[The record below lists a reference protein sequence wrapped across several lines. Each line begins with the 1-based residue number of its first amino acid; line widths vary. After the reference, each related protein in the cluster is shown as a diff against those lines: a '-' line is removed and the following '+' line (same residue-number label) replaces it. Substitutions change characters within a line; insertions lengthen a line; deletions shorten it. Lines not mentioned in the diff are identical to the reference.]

1 MKTKVIKG
9 LLIGLIVAGIGVT
22 GVCLIRAKHTAEAKQ
37 EEILLCKEETKW
49 YYRTENGVLQRRQWS
64 LTYGKWLSEWT
75 EVAGTEIPGNEIIE
89 RPSDETDKIP
99 EKKEGLL
106 AKSDNEIRN
115 AAYASLGLNSAEW
128 FGKYLKKTSEE
139 AVLLLYPPKAQ
150 ITQTDCYADI
160 VLSTMN
166 YICLVSVRQEGEEL
180 SFAAVKE
187 YGVSQVGIYEMGT
200 DTYFGIVYSDISD
213 FYGIEAYG
221 MIWYRLDEAGNCQR
235 VCTAAETS
243 SLYDYWKD
251 KKPVLSTDGT
261 ITLYSGNG
269 EATTVSMTVFLSG
282 TVPYNAE
289 YGVSGPELIRKVI
302 QEDEKREDLY
312 FRVEYEGAEVTHY
325 ITNEDRV
332 YFIIQKYSSSH
343 AAGFRS
349 IAIGTMDLDGNI
361 LYCDVFSADRSE
373 AIYLQTVEENYGQY
387 GADYLVLST
396 ETEYQGL
403 VSSEKQVF
411 RTDETGFVQTWITR
425 ENGYVYVI
433 DYDVEQIPIDETY
446 FSGEL
451 FREYIKREID
461 TNGDGLLT
469 KNEREQVRSINFD
482 SGRYRSILKGQY
494 TEKKAALDG
503 LNWFTNLE
511 RLELMSEAEVY
522 LYQHPSITVV
532 NWNES
537 GSSLVFAED
546 CDKLEQIDVFMSSGG
561 AVYAKNCKN
570 LKWISESDG
579 SLGTVYMSETPNCFI
594 LDDET
599 LLPPKMPES
608 RVEEADADAERIP
621 VSERYFSGSY
631 FRGYIEEMIDTDKD
645 GFLTKQ
651 EREQVTAVDFEFYD
665 NTELSEDINV
675 VDGLN
680 WFPNMEYI
688 GHMGGRIF
696 EIILDQHPGVKYVGS
711 SEAWRESYYYIN
723 GCEKLEGIW
732 FDTNGRMR
740 LYVNDCKNLASISG
754 KEFAFSGLYVSGC
767 PEARFYMSDT
777 IGFPDDWYI
786 DDNVQLVWAGGE
798 WDTGPFDYLEGDEL
812 SFTGDGHPYLNHG
825 VLSDG
830 IQGLHWLGTNR
841 EAELISEH
849 VNKILTV
856 QNNAVP
862 KELLKE
868 GKVTTEIDVIMFS
881 PKKPS
886 VYSARSSEK
895 DSALYWEFLTK
906 NYFIAESDG
915 TVVAYDSWEELI
927 AAAEEIEGL
936 QDISGLFDAE

>member
-9 LLIGLIVAGIGVT
+9 LIIGLIVAGIGVT
-22 GVCLIRAKHTAEAKQ
+22 AVCLIRAKHTAEAKQ

-64 LTYGKWLSEWT
+64 LTYGRWMSEWT
-75 EVAGTEIPGNEIIE
+75 DVAGTEIPGNEIID

-115 AAYASLGLNSAEW
+115 AAYASLGLNPAEW

-160 VLSTMN
+160 VLSTKN

-180 SFAAVKE
+180 SFVAVKE
-187 YGVSQVGIYEMGT
+187 YGVSQVGIYEMGK
-200 DTYFGIVYSDISD
+200 DTYFGIVYSDTSD

-221 MIWYRLDEAGNCQR
+221 MTWYRLDGAGNCQR
-235 VCTAAETS
+235 VCTVAETS
-243 SLYDYWKD
+243 GLYDYWKD
-251 KKPVLSTDGT
+251 KKPVISTDGT

-269 EATTVSMTVFLSG
+269 EATTVSATVFLSG

-396 ETEYQGL
+396 ETEYQGQ

-411 RTDETGFVQTWITR
+411 RTDETGFVRTWMTK
-425 ENGYVYVI
+425 ENGQEYVI
-433 DYDVEQIPIDETY
+433 DYDAERIPIDETC

-482 SGRYRSILKGQY
+482 SGRYRSIMKGQY

-503 LNWFTNLE
+503 LNWFPNLE

-546 CDKLEQIDVFMSSGG
+546 CDKLDTIAVHMSSGG
-561 AVYAKNCKN
+561 AVYANNCEQLHRIYSWDGN
-570 LKWISESDG
+570 LGAVYTFDTPKLEVCVDWFEEFPKYMRLDAEGSIIYRMWSDTDEPLRLEQIGANVQLSEDRTPEWRKIYSEDIYTIEWLGLDTEALHVKEQMEEMYHMYKESALAELSEELLAQAEIKSIVYSPQGTSIYMIGVWDG
-579 SLGTVYMSETPNCFI
+579 MRYR
-594 LDDET
+594 ET
-599 LLPPKMPES
+599 LLAGRYYIAEQNGTIKEFDS
-608 RVEEADADAERIP
+608 VEEVFLATE
-621 VSERYFSGSY
+621 
-631 FRGYIEEMIDTDKD
+631 GY
-645 GFLTKQ
+645 
-651 EREQVTAVDFEFYD
+651 
-665 NTELSEDINV
+665 ED
-675 VDGLN
+675 L
-680 WFPNMEYI
+680 I
-688 GHMGGRIF
+688 GI
-696 EIILDQHPGVKYVGS
+696 
-711 SEAWRESYYYIN
+711 
-723 GCEKLEGIW
+723 
-732 FDTNGRMR
+732 
-740 LYVNDCKNLASISG
+740 KNL
-754 KEFAFSGLYVSGC
+754 F
-767 PEARFYMSDT
+767 
-777 IGFPDDWYI
+777 
-786 DDNVQLVWAGGE
+786 QLSKG
-798 WDTGPFDYLEGDEL
+798 
-812 SFTGDGHPYLNHG
+812 S
-825 VLSDG
+825 
-830 IQGLHWLGTNR
+830 
-841 EAELISEH
+841 
-849 VNKILTV
+849 
-856 QNNAVP
+856 
-862 KELLKE
+862 
-868 GKVTTEIDVIMFS
+868 
-881 PKKPS
+881 
-886 VYSARSSEK
+886 
-895 DSALYWEFLTK
+895 
-906 NYFIAESDG
+906 
-915 TVVAYDSWEELI
+915 
-927 AAAEEIEGL
+927 
-936 QDISGLFDAE
+936 